1 MKPLSSYS
9 RLELDD
15 VFWSVLRYIRSIKG
29 IKKQGSLIDMITTAN
44 QLLAGA
50 TMIDLPEN
58 MNRLLQPYLVESD
71 KQLDES
77 LKLLRSEAEA
87 LSFCKTLGI
96 EAGVTRTQS
105 ADHAQSSKS
114 LDSAASHIASIVA
127 DDLGL
132 ESDVNPQGRV
142 VLSING
148 KLHVSAR
155 RIDGAIPG
163 IANPLVIWENKEY
176 WGGGK
181 GKQGGSK
188 MSDAVYECH
197 LVGLEIRHYES
208 IANCKVFHLVCIDGR
223 EQWNARKSDLR
234 RLIDL
239 LNQGYI
245 DELIVG
251 KEIESQ
257 FELALRSI
265 LAK

>member
-50 TMIDLPEN
+50 TIIDLPEN
-58 MNRLLQPYLVESD
+58 MNLLLQPYLVESD
-71 KQLDES
+71 KQLAEG
-77 LKLLRSEAEA
+77 LKLLRYEAEA

-127 DDLGL
+127 DELGL
-132 ESDVNPQGRV
+132 ESDVNPQDRV

-197 LVGLEIRHYES
+197 LVGLEIRNYES

-257 FELALRSI
+257 FELALRFI